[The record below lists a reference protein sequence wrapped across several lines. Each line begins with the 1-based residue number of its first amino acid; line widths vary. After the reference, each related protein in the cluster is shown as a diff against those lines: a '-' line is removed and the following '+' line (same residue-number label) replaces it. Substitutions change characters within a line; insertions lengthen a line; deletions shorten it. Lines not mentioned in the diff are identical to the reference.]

1 MSKRIVVL
9 PADIASKIAAGEVV
23 ERPASI
29 VKELME
35 NSIDAGAES
44 ISIELER
51 GGCESIKI
59 TDDGSGIEAQDVALV
74 FERHATSKINKFE
87 DIYQVS
93 SFGFRGEAM
102 PSIASVAR
110 VELLTRLKGSKEGT
124 KAIAEAG
131 AVKEITPAGC
141 PEGTQIFIS
150 NIFAHIPARKKFLK
164 KEATEQS
171 LCMDAITRLALAH
184 PEIRFRAQVNSKEIF
199 AAPKTDAFN
208 QRIAAVMGMDF
219 SASCMPVGGE
229 KEDIKLTG
237 FISHP
242 EFTRSN
248 SKNIYFYVNRRFI
261 RDNNLIHAV
270 LSAYRQIIPPRRY
283 PAGVFFI
290 ELPTQDVDVNVH
302 PAKLEVRF
310 KNSRDVY
317 DLVSQAIARQLAQA
331 ASTKGS
337 FVYRLS
343 PKKDE
348 SPVSPARI
356 QQNYADK
363 PASLFR
369 GQMFPREFFK
379 ETPIIADARKT
390 IVAQDAADE
399 SGQQITFSGLNYL
412 GQFAGTYLVFSGA
425 EGMLLIDQHA
435 ALLIDQHAAHERIIL
450 ERLKKTGQQKIVS
463 QQLLMPEIVSLPPQE
478 IALFA
483 GYLEILG
490 EIGLEAEVFGKDALA
505 IKAMPAILSG
515 AQAKEIIMDI
525 ADKLKEQNQSSSL
538 QRKKEEIYASLACHA
553 AIKANQI
560 LSFDEVGK
568 LCRDLEDTPFNTTC
582 PHGRPISIK
591 FSLSEVERMF
601 KRK

>member
-59 TDDGSGIEAQDVALV
+59 TDDGSGIDTQDVALV

-124 KAIAEAG
+124 KAIVEAG
-131 AVKEITPAGC
+131 KVKEITPAGC

-171 LCMDAITRLALAH
+171 LCMDAITRLALAY
-184 PEIRFRAQVNSKEIF
+184 PEIRFRAQVNSKEVF

-219 SASCMPVGGE
+219 SASCIPVSGE
-229 KEDIKLTG
+229 KENIKLSG
-237 FISHP
+237 FVSHP

-261 RDNNLIHAV
+261 RDNSLIHAV

-343 PKKDE
+343 TKKDE
-348 SPVSPARI
+348 SVIGPTRR
-356 QQNYADK
+356 QQDYADK

-369 GQMFPREFFK
+369 GQMFPSEIFK
-379 ETPIIADARKT
+379 ETPIIADAQKT
-390 IVAQDAADE
+390 IMAQDAEDK
-399 SGQQITFSGLNYL
+399 SGKQITFSGLNYL
-412 GQFAGTYLVFSGA
+412 GQFADTYLVFSGA
-425 EGMLLIDQHA
+425 EGM
-435 ALLIDQHAAHERIIL
+435 LLIDQHAAHERIIL

-478 IALFA
+478 IALFS
-483 GYLEILG
+483 GYLELLC
-490 EIGLEAEVFGKDALA
+490 EIGLEAEVFGKDALV

-525 ADKLKEQNQSSSL
+525 ADKLKDQNQSSSL
-538 QRKKEEIYASLACHA
+538 QEKKEEIYASLACHA

-560 LSFDEVGK
+560 LSFDEVAK

>member
-35 NSIDAGAES
+35 NSIDAGAKS

-59 TDDGSGIEAQDVALV
+59 IDDGSGIDTQDVALV
-74 FERHATSKINKFE
+74 FERHATSKISKFE

-124 KAIAEAG
+124 KAIVEAG
-131 AVKEITPAGC
+131 NVKEITPAGC

-171 LCMDAITRLALAH
+171 LCMDTITRLALAH

-219 SASCMPVGGE
+219 SASCIPVSGE

-248 SKNIYFYVNRRFI
+248 SKNIYFYVNKRFI
-261 RDNNLIHAV
+261 RDNSLIHAV

-331 ASTKGS
+331 ASTKEGS
-337 FVYRLS
+337 FVYRLT
-343 PKKDE
+343 PRKDE
-348 SPVSPARI
+348 SSVNPARI
-356 QQNYADK
+356 HQSYADK

-369 GQMFPREFFK
+369 GQMFAREIFK
-379 ETPIIADARKT
+379 DASIIAEAKMT
-390 IVAQDAADE
+390 IEAQNAGKQD
-399 SGQQITFSGLNYL
+399 GKQITFSGLNYL
-412 GQFAGTYLVFSGA
+412 GQFAGTYLVFSG
-425 EGMLLIDQHA
+425 EDGM
-435 ALLIDQHAAHERIIL
+435 LLIDQHAAHERIIL
-450 ERLKKTGQQKIVS
+450 ERLKETGQQKISS

-483 GYLEILG
+483 GYLELLTQ
-490 EIGLEAEVFGKDALA
+490 IGLEAEVFGKDALA
-505 IKAMPAILSG
+505 IKAMPAILTG

-525 ADKLKEQNQSSSL
+525 ADKLKDQNQSSSL
-538 QRKKEEIYASLACHA
+538 QGKKEEIYASLACHA

-560 LSFDEVGK
+560 LSFDEVAK
-568 LCRDLEDTPFNTTC
+568 LCRDLENTPFNTTC

>member
-1 MSKRIVVL
+1 LSKRIVVL

-59 TDDGSGIEAQDVALV
+59 TDDGSGIDTQDVALV

-124 KAIAEAG
+124 KAIVEAG
-131 AVKEITPAGC
+131 KVKEITPAGC

-171 LCMDAITRLALAH
+171 LCMDAITRLALAY
-184 PEIRFRAQVNSKEIF
+184 PEIRFRAQVNSKEVF

-219 SASCMPVGGE
+219 SASCIPVSGE
-229 KEDIKLTG
+229 KENIKLSG
-237 FISHP
+237 FVSHP

-261 RDNNLIHAV
+261 RDNSLIHAV

-343 PKKDE
+343 TKKDE
-348 SPVSPARI
+348 SVIGPTRR
-356 QQNYADK
+356 QQDYADK

-369 GQMFPREFFK
+369 GQMFPSEIFK
-379 ETPIIADARKT
+379 ETPIIADAQKT
-390 IVAQDAADE
+390 IMAQDAEDK
-399 SGQQITFSGLNYL
+399 SGKQITFSGLNYL

-425 EGMLLIDQHA
+425 EGM
-435 ALLIDQHAAHERIIL
+435 LLIDQHAAHERIIL

-478 IALFA
+478 IALFS
-483 GYLEILG
+483 GYLELLC
-490 EIGLEAEVFGKDALA
+490 EIGLEAEVFGKDALV

-525 ADKLKEQNQSSSL
+525 ADKLKDQNQSSSL
-538 QRKKEEIYASLACHA
+538 QEKKEEIYASLACHA

-560 LSFDEVGK
+560 LSFDEVAK

>member
-9 PADIASKIAAGEVV
+9 AADIASKIAAGEVV
-23 ERPASI
+23 ERPSSI

-59 TDDGSGIEAQDVALV
+59 TDDGSGIDAQDVALV
-74 FERHATSKINKFE
+74 FERHATSKISRFE
-87 DIYQVS
+87 DIYQVY

-110 VELLTRLKGSKEGT
+110 VELLTKQQGQKEGT
-124 KAIAEAG
+124 KTVAEAG
-131 AVKEITPAGC
+131 AVKEISPAGC
-141 PEGTQIFIS
+141 PAGTQISVS
-150 NIFAHIPARKKFLK
+150 NIFAHVPARKKFLK

-171 LCMDAITRLALAH
+171 LCMDAISRLALAH
-184 PEIRFRAQVNSKEIF
+184 PEIRFRARVNSKELF
-199 AAPKTDAFN
+199 AAPKTADFN
-208 QRIAAVMGMDF
+208 QRVASVMGMDF
-219 SASCMPVGGE
+219 SASCMPLGGE
-229 KEDIKLTG
+229 KENIKLSG

-261 RDNNLIHAV
+261 RDNSLIHAV

-317 DLVSQAIARQLAQA
+317 DLVSQTVASQLAQA

-337 FVYRLS
+337 FVYRLT
-343 PKKDE
+343 PRKDE

-369 GQMFPREFFK
+369 GQMFTRGIFK
-379 ETPIIADARKT
+379 ETQIIADAQKT
-390 IVAQDAADE
+390 IVAQDAPE
-399 SGQQITFSGLNYL
+399 KSEKQITFSGLNYL

-425 EGMLLIDQHA
+425 EGM
-435 ALLIDQHAAHERIIL
+435 LLIDQHAAHERIIL

-478 IALFA
+478 IELFS
-483 GYLEILG
+483 GYLELLSQT
-490 EIGLEAEVFGKDALA
+490 GLEAEVFGKDALA
-505 IKAMPAILSG
+505 IKAMPARLSG
-515 AQAKEIIMDI
+515 AQAKEVIMDI
-525 ADKLKEQNQSSSL
+525 ADKLKDHNQYPSL
-538 QRKKEEIYASLACHA
+538 QEKKEEIYASLACHA

-560 LSFDEVGK
+560 LSFEEVDK
-568 LCRDLEDTPFNTTC
+568 LCHDLEETPFNTTC